1 MAVTQYKAETF
12 DIRDSLGYLL
22 THVKQ
27 EWLDALEKELAPLD
41 LTTAQYIVIVKL
53 GSNRAGTPADLC
65 KAMQYDTGAMTRLLD
80 RVEAKGLIK
89 RVAHGGD
96 RRCVGLEITEE
107 GKELYPKLIQILVGL
122 NRKAL
127 KGFSKDEAA
136 SLERMLRRV
145 ALNLGD

>member
-1 MAVTQYKAETF
+1 VAITQYKAETF
-12 DIRDSLGYLL
+12 DIRDSLGYQL
-22 THVKQ
+22 TTVRQ

-89 RVAHGGD
+89 RVAHGAD

-107 GKELYPKLIQILVGL
+107 GKELYPRLIDILVKL